1 MRANRILSYLK
12 WLLPHLVNFGL
23 ASVIMLAVSPAMT
36 GEFAQAQAGGAI
48 VGERLTTSAEVEAIN
63 LDKRLVTL
71 KAKDGES
78 FTVKVG
84 EAVQNLPQVKVGDT
98 VEVDYYEAVA
108 LDVSKP
114 KPGSAP
120 GVSVTEEAV
129 RAKKGELPAGAEAEV
144 ITYTSQIVGIN
155 RPQSTLTVMG
165 ADDQIY
171 AIKVQDPKAQQ
182 LLENELKVG
191 DMVHVSFVEAVAVA
205 VKPKG

>member
-1 MRANRILSYLK
+1 MSANRILYYLK
-12 WLLPHLVNFGL
+12 WLLPHPVNFGL
-23 ASVIMLAVSPAMT
+23 ASVIILAVSLAMT

-48 VGERLTTSAEVEAIN
+48 VGEKTTTSAEVEAIN

-71 KAKDGES
+71 KGEDGKS
-78 FTVKVG
+78 FTVKAG
-84 EAVQNLPQVKVGDT
+84 KAVQNLDQVEVGDT

-144 ITYTSQIVGIN
+144 ITYTSEIVGID
-155 RPQSTLTVMG
+155 RPQSILTVMG

-171 AIKVQDPKAQQ
+171 AIKVKDPKAHQ

-191 DMVHVSFVEAVAVA
+191 NMVHVSFVEAVAVA